1 MSNYLLLIGGYF
13 LIFLGLILAYFRFRN
28 TNLNEEDFIYWQKI
42 SSFFEKLKKKFLKII
57 QVSEQEMIYLIK
69 NFIEKILRR
78 IKISALKIETW
89 ANQKL
94 EKMKKKEED

>member
-1 MSNYLLLIGGYF
+1 MNNYLLLIGGYF

-28 TNLNEEDFIYWQKI
+28 TNLDEEDFIYWQKI

-57 QVSEQEMIYLIK
+57 QVSEQEIIYLIK